1 MFDLAT
7 QVCFKVIKLEK
18 GIRSIQWLPKDL
30 KPHFLSFINAR
41 NPNGLV
47 NQTNNQEAREEG
59 EEETV
64 NVKHGFLKT
73 ADPKFTKVLTED
85 YVLMGFLQ
93 DSCLMFVGVNE
104 GIDFYSVQ
112 ALANQDSFDYIPIQ
126 FSDKKSCILIATGA
140 KDGRCSFWKANDKK
154 AELISSFK
162 YNNMHLS
169 CIRFHRTPDGSILCA
184 TSSHDRKIIVYEI
197 VIGDNATSLPEVT
210 IRTRL
215 CFK

>member
-18 GIRSIQWLPKDL
+18 GIRSIQWIHKDY
-30 KPHFLSFINAR
+30 KPHFLSFVNA
-41 NPNGLV
+41 NANNSSV
-47 NQTNNQEAREEG
+47 NQKNKEVREEG
-59 EEETV
+59 EEDKV

-85 YVLMGFLQ
+85 YQLMGFLQ
-93 DSCLMFVGVNE
+93 DNCLMFLGVNE
-104 GIDFYSVQ
+104 GIDFYSAQ
-112 ALANQDSFDYIPIQ
+112 TLANQDSFDYLPIQ
-126 FSDKKSCILIATGA
+126 PTDKKSGILIATGA
-140 KDGRCSFWKANDKK
+140 KDGRCSFWKANEEK
-154 AELISSFK
+154 AEFISSFK

-169 CIRFHRTPDGSILCA
+169 CIRFHRTPDNTVLCV

-197 VIGDNATSLPEVT
+197 MTGDHTGSLPEVT
-210 IRTRL
+210 VKTRL